1 MKQKEINIEIQ
12 RIKKIARSISFLWL
26 FILFSSLM
34 WNLYIINNHTKE
46 IAKSEARA
54 NFNKDQA
61 IRFWA
66 TEHGG
71 VYVPINKRTP
81 ANPSLSHI
89 PDRNIVKPSGDTL
102 TLMNP
107 AYMIRQMFDEFPIEY
122 GAVGRIVSLKPLNP
136 NNAADEWER
145 KALLGFEKGEK
156 ERFEFTVINGEE
168 YLRLIQPM
176 ITKEGCLKCHAFQGY
191 NVGDI
196 RGGVGV
202 SIKMTPL
209 LIAKGEQRN
218 TLFFLYLLIMVT
230 GFVGIWVGFK
240 HYTKRI
246 EEKLKADKLLNKS
259 EEKVSSL
266 SLEINKRKKTE
277 SLLKEIN
284 NKIEI
289 RNEEL
294 KIAKEKA
301 EDNQKLYK
309 DLVQSSHNLIWKCDI
324 EGKFTFLN
332 SAWENTHGYKVEEM
346 LGRPF
351 SDFQRPEV
359 FERDIIEFTRHL
371 EGGFV
376 KGYETT
382 HITKDGTEIPL
393 IFNALPLYNATGEI
407 IGTQGTAFDI
417 SKLKQ
422 TEIELIKAKEKA
434 EESDRLKSAFLAN
447 MSHEIRTPMN
457 GILGFAE
464 LLKEPNLTGKEQQ
477 KYIQIIE
484 KGGARMLNIIN
495 DIISISKIESG
506 QMDVTISD
514 SNINEQI
521 EYIYTFFKPEVEAKG
536 MQLSFKNM
544 LPVKEATIKTDRE
557 KLFAILT
564 NLVKNAIKYSEKGSI
579 EIGYDKK
586 GEHLEFYVKDSG
598 IGIESNRK
606 EAIFERFIQA
616 DIEDK
621 MARQGAGLGLS
632 ISKAY
637 VELLGGKLWVES
649 EKGIGSIFYF
659 TIPYTTELL
668 KTDGITNSTADD
680 VMEAQVKN
688 LKILIVEDDETSD
701 LLLSTMLTK
710 INREILQ
717 AKNGLEAIELCR
729 NNPDLDLILMD
740 IKMPV
745 MDGYEATQQI
755 RKFNK
760 DVIIIA
766 QTAFGL
772 SSDREKAIESGC
784 NDYISKPINKTE
796 LLALIQKHFKK

>member
-1 MKQKEINIEIQ
+1 MNKIFRHKKVIMLTGIMIFVTIFITCMSILLLYNNAQKSIYNRLTDIVLREKSFTQGLLKDIDANESNIIAHLKTNISLGHFGEVVYAKEINDSIMFFITSELSVQNLKISKSALDAKPMQ
-12 RIKKIARSISFLWL
+12 RALIGETGILKSNDYNGIPVFAAYTFVEELNWGIVAKIPTS
-26 FILFSSLM
+26 
-34 WNLYIINNHTKE
+34 
-46 IAKSEARA
+46 
-54 NFNKDQA
+54 
-61 IRFWA
+61 
-66 TEHGG
+66 
-71 VYVPINKRTP
+71 
-81 ANPSLSHI
+81 
-89 PDRNIVKPSGDTL
+89 
-102 TLMNP
+102 
-107 AYMIRQMFDEFPIEY
+107 
-122 GAVGRIVSLKPLNP
+122 
-136 NNAADEWER
+136 
-145 KALLGFEKGEK
+145 
-156 ERFEFTVINGEE
+156 
-168 YLRLIQPM
+168 
-176 ITKEGCLKCHAFQGY
+176 
-191 NVGDI
+191 
-196 RGGVGV
+196 
-202 SIKMTPL
+202 
-209 LIAKGEQRN
+209 
-218 TLFFLYLLIMVT
+218 
-230 GFVGIWVGFK
+230 
-240 HYTKRI
+240 
-246 EEKLKADKLLNKS
+246 
-259 EEKVSSL
+259 
-266 SLEINKRKKTE
+266 EINKPYKEAVIILFVLVILLISMLSYFLSKTINPIIDN
-277 SLLKEIN
+277 LK
-284 NKIEI
+284 NKG
-289 RNEEL
+289 EEL
-294 KIAKEKA
+294 VLKNK
-301 EDNQKLYK
+301 KLI
-309 DLVQSSHNLIWKCDI
+309 QSIN
-324 EGKFTFLN
+324 
-332 SAWENTHGYKVEEM
+332 
-346 LGRPF
+346 
-351 SDFQRPEV
+351 
-359 FERDIIEFTRHL
+359 
-371 EGGFV
+371 
-376 KGYETT
+376 
-382 HITKDGTEIPL
+382 
-393 IFNALPLYNATGEI
+393 
-407 IGTQGTAFDI
+407 
-417 SKLKQ
+417 
-422 TEIELIKAKEKA
+422 ELSLAKEKA

-457 GILGFAE
+457 GILGFAG

-521 EYIYTFFKPEVEAKG
+521 EYIYTFFKPEIEAKG

>member
-1 MKQKEINIEIQ
+1 MLTGIMIFVTIFITCMSILLLYNNAQKNIYNRLTDIVLREKSFTQSLLKDIDANESNIIAHLKTNISLGHFGEVVYAKEINDSIMFFITSELSVQNLKISKSALDAKPMQ
-12 RIKKIARSISFLWL
+12 RALIGETGILKSNDYNGIPVFAAYTFVEELNWGIVAKIPTS
-26 FILFSSLM
+26 
-34 WNLYIINNHTKE
+34 
-46 IAKSEARA
+46 
-54 NFNKDQA
+54 
-61 IRFWA
+61 
-66 TEHGG
+66 
-71 VYVPINKRTP
+71 
-81 ANPSLSHI
+81 
-89 PDRNIVKPSGDTL
+89 
-102 TLMNP
+102 
-107 AYMIRQMFDEFPIEY
+107 
-122 GAVGRIVSLKPLNP
+122 
-136 NNAADEWER
+136 
-145 KALLGFEKGEK
+145 
-156 ERFEFTVINGEE
+156 
-168 YLRLIQPM
+168 
-176 ITKEGCLKCHAFQGY
+176 
-191 NVGDI
+191 
-196 RGGVGV
+196 
-202 SIKMTPL
+202 
-209 LIAKGEQRN
+209 
-218 TLFFLYLLIMVT
+218 
-230 GFVGIWVGFK
+230 
-240 HYTKRI
+240 
-246 EEKLKADKLLNKS
+246 
-259 EEKVSSL
+259 
-266 SLEINKRKKTE
+266 EINKPYKEAVIILFVLVILLISMLSYFLSKTINPIIDN
-277 SLLKEIN
+277 LK
-284 NKIEI
+284 NKG
-289 RNEEL
+289 EEL
-294 KIAKEKA
+294 VLKNK
-301 EDNQKLYK
+301 KLI
-309 DLVQSSHNLIWKCDI
+309 QSIN
-324 EGKFTFLN
+324 
-332 SAWENTHGYKVEEM
+332 
-346 LGRPF
+346 
-351 SDFQRPEV
+351 
-359 FERDIIEFTRHL
+359 
-371 EGGFV
+371 
-376 KGYETT
+376 
-382 HITKDGTEIPL
+382 
-393 IFNALPLYNATGEI
+393 
-407 IGTQGTAFDI
+407 
-417 SKLKQ
+417 
-422 TEIELIKAKEKA
+422 ELSLAKEKA

-457 GILGFAE
+457 GILGFAG

-755 RKFNK
+755 RQFNK

-766 QTAFGL
+766 QTAYGL
-772 SSDREKAIESGC
+772 SGDKEKAIVAGC
-784 NDYISKPINKTE
+784 NGYISKPIIKDE
-796 LLALIQKHFKK
+796 LMSLIQQYVIK